1 MRAWFNS
8 ATSYILTPQ
17 RSRLSKYPKGFF
29 SVVAGRTRLV
39 AIRYAIEA
47 TSIAYQGTNMKR
59 TTLTLLSA
67 LAVVTCVA
75 WSPTVAHAQGGWSGS
90 GAPVFQSDLDRVA
103 KQREAERAEFRKSSA
118 PTAYPAYMSG
128 GDKPNVAPEA
138 PPIVYLQQNESPGTV
153 IVDTQG
159 KRLLYVLPDK
169 RAYQYPISV
178 GRDGFTWTGT
188 ERVSR
193 IASWPTW
200 TPPSEMRQRQKGL
213 PVTVTGG
220 LINPLGAVALYLGNS
235 IYRIHGTN
243 NDRTIGRASSSG
255 CFRLTNRHVVHLA
268 TLARV
273 GTTVRVVSS
282 YSGVSESAPMSSLF
296 GSSSAAAEVAPAKK
310 TKKN

>member
-1 MRAWFNS
+1 MKPI
-8 ATSYILTPQ
+8 T
-17 RSRLSKYPKGFF
+17 LS
-29 SVVAGRTRLV
+29 L
-39 AIRYAIEA
+39 
-47 TSIAYQGTNMKR
+47 IA
-59 TTLTLLSA
+59 A
-67 LAVVTCVA
+67 LAAVVGA
-75 WSPTVAHAQGGWSGS
+75 PTSVLAQGGWGG
-90 GAPVFQSDLDRVA
+90 GAPVFQSDIDRA
-103 KQREAERAEFRKSSA
+103 AQEREAARAAIRASSA
-118 PTAYPAYMSG
+118 PTAYPAFMSG
-128 GDKPNVAPEA
+128 GDKPNVAPEE
-138 PPIVYLQQNESPGTV
+138 PPVVYLSQSEQPGTI

-159 KRLLYVLPDK
+159 KRLLYVLPGK
-169 RAYQYPISV
+169 RAFAYPISV

-220 LINPLGAVALYLGNS
+220 LINPLGAVALYLGSS

-282 YSGVSESAPMSSLF
+282 YAGVSNGTPVSSLF
-296 GSSSAAAEVAPAKK
+296 GGFGTANAEAAPSPAKK

>member
-1 MRAWFNS
+1 MRLFKNCVLPALM
-8 ATSYILTPQ
+8 ALSY
-17 RSRLSKYPKGFF
+17 LSCLPN
-29 SVVAGRTRLV
+29 L
-39 AIRYAIEA
+39 
-47 TSIAYQGTNMKR
+47 
-59 TTLTLLSA
+59 
-67 LAVVTCVA
+67 
-75 WSPTVAHAQGGWSGS
+75 AHAQSGWGS
-90 GAPVFQSDLDRVA
+90 GGPVFQSDIEREA
-103 KQREAERAEFRKSSA
+103 QQREAARAAIRQSSG

-128 GDKPNVAPEA
+128 GDKPNVAPEE
-138 PPIVYLQQNESPGTV
+138 PPVVYLEQNEQPGTI

-159 KRLLYVLPDK
+159 KRLLYVLPGK
-169 RAYQYPISV
+169 RAYAYPISV

-188 ERVSR
+188 ERISR

-220 LINPLGAVALYLGNS
+220 LINPLGAMALYLGSS

-273 GTTVRVVSS
+273 GTPVRVVSS
-282 YSGVSESAPMSSLF
+282 YAGVSDGAPLTSLF
-296 GSSSAAAEVAPAKK
+296 SFGTAEAAAPPPVPAKK